1 MFNFG
6 SFWSQVK
13 LSEPTSV
20 LSYLGIQRRNADEEN
35 SPGTGNK
42 PEQKA
47 KKSFRPSVVVEQ
59 TDLRLAYL
67 LYLSCCCCCRVDDF
81 LISFHFFC

>member
-20 LSYLGIQRRNADEEN
+20 LSYLGIQRRNADDEN
-35 SPGTGNK
+35 SPGPK
-42 PEQKA
+42 PEPKA
-47 KKSFRPSVVVEQ
+47 KKSFRPSVVVE
-59 TDLRLAYL
+59 
-67 LYLSCCCCCRVDDF
+67 RVDAR
-81 LISFHFFC
+81 LVISFYIL

>member
-20 LSYLGIQRRNADEEN
+20 LSYLGIQRRNPGEEN
-35 SPGTGNK
+35 SGSK
-42 PEQKA
+42 PEPKA
-47 KKSFRPSVVVEQ
+47 KKTFRPSVIEQ
-59 TDLRLAYL
+59 TETR
-67 LYLSCCCCCRVDDF
+67 
-81 LISFHFFC
+81 